1 MSEKPQPARGDER
14 TKEQGGAALVPP
26 GQSDGRAGKPAR
38 VLARLLEEYR
48 TGSLATV
55 SASGLPQASYVPV
68 ARDGQR
74 FLVFVSELSEHTA
87 NLLHCKH
94 ASLMLIEDEGRSDQ
108 LFARNRVTFSG
119 PVQEIARPG
128 ADWDAAASVYGAR
141 FGKLFEMLSGLK
153 DFHMFS
159 LVPED
164 VRLVVGFGA
173 AYQVTGSNWE
183 ELTLLTGR

>member
-1 MSEKPQPARGDER
+1 MSEKPQPAE
-14 TKEQGGAALVPP
+14 
-26 GQSDGRAGKPAR
+26 
-38 VLARLLEEYR
+38 VLARLLDEYR

-55 SASGLPQASYVPV
+55 SVSGLPQASYVPV

-74 FLVFVSELSEHTA
+74 FLIFVSELSEHTA
-87 NLLHCKH
+87 NLRETGH

-119 PVQEIARPG
+119 PVHAITRPG
-128 ADWDAAASVYGAR
+128 ADWDAAALVYGAR
-141 FGKLFEMLSGLK
+141 FGKLFNMLSGLK

-183 ELTLLTGR
+183 EQTLFTGR